1 MGKRACR
8 ALMVLLVAGYA
19 GNATAEEKEGAQKR
33 SDYTLRQITVFDD
46 KKAPGRS
53 ELRGDSLRAM
63 PNYFGSIT
71 GALKGMADVQ
81 FSNDAESGLTSGEIR
96 PPQIS
101 ISGAKPYEN
110 AFVVDGIGNT
120 NTFNPSGLGAEDNNA
135 GASFN
140 DLSVHGAEQNLFY
153 DTALV
158 ESVSVFSS
166 NIPAKYGGFTGGV
179 VSAGI
184 RDPRTDRWHFSLSGK
199 HSRDEWFLMRGVDG
213 DSEEP
218 DNQPDF
224 SKYRLTAIADGPLSE
239 TVALMVAASRQHS
252 VMPLVR
258 RDRIGLTT
266 YSYDEDDQHR
276 TAENYF
282 LKLVARPSDRLRLTV
297 DATYAPYEER
307 RWRAAWADSD
317 WKINNEAFRLA
328 LGADWTTD
336 LGVIGAKTAWQE
348 SGYSRENETNYRY
361 SSSNTGTKD
370 AEQYGGVGDATN
382 KNRTAVIRVDFQSVP
397 LDLPLL
403 KGFSTGLEFTAEAL
417 DMWNEEAVADVYV
430 ESAPQ
435 ILHTLTRY
443 LEHDQSK
450 SLATLGYY
458 ASADLELGR
467 LLFTPGFRIDY
478 DDFTGNADIA
488 HRLKA
493 EFDTFGNSMFRFVS
507 GYNRY
512 YGTALRAY
520 AFDRYRPYLN
530 NQWKTAKST
539 GVTTQTI
546 TDKVSADYSFETD
559 GLATPYS
566 DEVMGGIAG
575 SVGEFS
581 YGFKAVK
588 RNHRKQLLN
597 RVERI
602 DYPDGSCDYRS
613 WMTNE
618 GKGSYEGLSADISY
632 AFDAGDRGKHSLT
645 LGAAKSWIKTFNGNY
660 YDNAFAESNGF
671 EREYFLVYYDGEPM
685 LRAAMPADNF
695 NAPLAITFTW
705 QGSFFNDQLRLYSVN
720 RWRDWSKGLK
730 PDKRIS
736 SETPYGT
743 TSGSEKA
750 VSSYWLNETGSRYY
764 DAYVIGDIAGG
775 FMSDLSVEM
784 DLYKSEGLTATLTG
798 DVYNLFNAS
807 IGTSVAEG
815 GTVRGRGY
823 YVGFRCD
830 F

>member
-1 MGKRACR
+1 
-8 ALMVLLVAGYA
+8 MVLLVAGYA
-19 GNATAEEKEGAQKR
+19 GNATAEEKEAPQNR
-33 SDYTLRQITVFDD
+33 PEYSLRQITVLDEKRVLGKSD
-46 KKAPGRS
+46 LK
-53 ELRGDSLRAM
+53 GDSLRAM
-63 PNYFGSIT
+63 PNYTGSIT

-81 FSNDAESGLTSGEIR
+81 FSNEAESSLTGGEIR

-101 ISGAKPYEN
+101 INGAKPYEN
-110 AFVVDGIGNT
+110 AFVVDGVGNT
-120 NTFNPSGLGAEDNNA
+120 NTFNPSGLGAENNNS

-153 DTALV
+153 DTSLL
-158 ESVSVFSS
+158 ESVSVYSS
-166 NIPAKYGGFTGGV
+166 NVPAQYGGFTGGV
-179 VSAGI
+179 VSAEI
-184 RDPRTDRWHFSLSGK
+184 RDPRADRWHFSLTGRHTRS
-199 HSRDEWFLMRGVDG
+199 EWFLLRGIDG
-213 DSEEP
+213 DSEAP
-218 DNQPDF
+218 DNQPEF
-224 SKYRLTAIADGPLSE
+224 SKYSLTAIADGPLSDN
-239 TVALMVAASRQHS
+239 VGLMVAASRQHS
-252 VMPLVR
+252 VIPL
-258 RDRIGLTT
+258 DRKERVGMTE

-276 TAENYF
+276 IGENYF
-282 LKLVARPSDRLRLTV
+282 LKLVARPSERLKLSV
-297 DATYAPYEER
+297 DATYAPYEEK
-307 RWRAAWADSD
+307 RWRAAWAESD
-317 WKINNEAFRLA
+317 WEIYNEAYKLNI
-328 LGADWTTD
+328 GADWTTD
-336 LGVIGAKTAWQE
+336 LGVVKAKAAYLQ
-348 SGYSRENETNYRY
+348 SGYSRDTETSFRY
-361 SSSNTGTKD
+361 SYSNSVSREG
-370 AEQYGGVGDATN
+370 EQYGGVGDAVN
-382 KNRTAVIRVDFQSVP
+382 ENRRISFKVDFDSVP
-397 LDLPLL
+397 LKLPLL
-403 KGFSTGLEFTAEAL
+403 KNVSSGIEFASESL
-417 DMWNEEAVADVYV
+417 DMWNEEAVANVYV
-430 ESAPQ
+430 ESATQ

-443 LEHDQSK
+443 LEYDQSK
-450 SLATLGYY
+450 SLAMLGYY
-458 ASADLELGR
+458 ASADLELGS
-467 LLFTPGFRIDY
+467 LLVTPGFRIDY
-478 DDFTGNADIA
+478 DDFTGNTDIA
-488 HRLKA
+488 HRMKA
-493 EFDTFGNSMFRFVS
+493 EFDTFGNSMFRLVS

-530 NQWKTAKST
+530 NQWKTVKTT

-575 SVGEFS
+575 NIGNLG
-581 YGFKAVK
+581 YGFKAV
-588 RNHRKQLLN
+588 RRDHRKQLLN

-618 GKGSYEGLSADISY
+618 GKGSYEGISADVSC
-632 AFDAGDRGKHSLT
+632 AFDAGEWGRHSLT

-660 YDNAFAESNGF
+660 YDNAFSENNGV
-671 EREYFLVYYDGEPM
+671 EREYFMVFYNGEPM
-685 LRAAMPADNF
+685 LRAAMLADNY

-730 PDKRIS
+730 ADKQIS
-736 SETPYGT
+736 SATPYGT
-743 TSGSEKA
+743 TSGSNTSP
-750 VSSYWLNETGSRYY
+750 SSYWLNETGSRYY

-823 YVGFRCD
+823 YLGFRCEL
-830 F
+830 

>member
-1 MGKRACR
+1 M
-8 ALMVLLVAGYA
+8 LMVLLVAGYA
-19 GNATAEEKEGAQKR
+19 GNVTAEEKEGARKR
-33 SDYTLRQITVFDD
+33 SDYTLRQITVLDD

-53 ELRGDSLRAM
+53 ELTGDSLRAM
-63 PNYFGSIT
+63 PNYSGSIT

-81 FSNDAESGLTSGEIR
+81 FSNDAESSLTAGEIR

-179 VSAGI
+179 VSAEI
-184 RDPRTDRWHFSLSGK
+184 RDPRTDHWHFALRGK
-199 HSRDEWFLMRGVDG
+199 HTRSDWFIMRGVDG

-218 DNQPDF
+218 DDQPDF
-224 SKYRLTAIADGPLSE
+224 SIYRLTAIADGPLSE
-239 TVALMVAASRQHS
+239 TVALMVAALRQHS

-266 YSYDEDDQHR
+266 YSYDDDDQHR

-307 RWRAAWADSD
+307 RWRAAWADCD
-317 WKINNEAFRLA
+317 WEINNEAFRLA

-336 LGVIGAKTAWQE
+336 LGVIEAKAAWQE
-348 SGYSRENETNYRY
+348 NGYSRDNETNYRY

-382 KNRTAVIRVDFQSVP
+382 ENRTAAFRVDFQSVP
-397 LDLPLL
+397 LELPLL

-417 DMWNEEAVADVYV
+417 DMWNEEAVADIYV
-430 ESAPQ
+430 ETPT
-435 ILHTLTRY
+435 IITHTLTRY

-493 EFDTFGNSMFRFVS
+493 EFDTFGNSMFRLVS

-539 GVTTQTI
+539 GVMTQTI
-546 TDKVSADYSFETD
+546 TDNVSADYSFETD
-559 GLATPYS
+559 GLDTPYS
-566 DEVMGGIAG
+566 DEVMGGIVG

-588 RNHRKQLLN
+588 RDHRKQLLN

-660 YDNAFAESNGF
+660 YDNAFAESNGV

-685 LRAAMPADNF
+685 LRATMPADNF

-705 QGSFFNDQLRLYSVN
+705 QGSFFNDQLRVYSVN
-720 RWRDWSKGLK
+720 RWRDWSKGLR
-730 PDKRIS
+730 PDKRINR
-736 SETPYGT
+736 ETPYGT
-743 TSGSEKA
+743 TTGSDKSA
-750 VSSYWLNETGSRYY
+750 SSYWLDETGSRYY
-764 DAYVIGDIAGG
+764 DAYVIGNIAGG

-784 DLYKSEGLTATLTG
+784 DLYKSEVLTATLTA
-798 DVYNLFNAS
+798 DVFNLFNAS